1 MLLMV
6 NQIIGVNQDVVQV
19 DDYRDVQEIGE
30 DFIHEMLEGQWS
42 IWQAKWY
49 YELFEQAVMSVEG
62 CLPLIPLGN
71 AYHMISTLQVYF
83 WVYLHLSRSI
93 QEII

>member
-42 IWQAKWY
+42 I
-49 YELFEQAVMSVEG
+49 
-62 CLPLIPLGN
+62 
-71 AYHMISTLQVYF
+71 
-83 WVYLHLSRSI
+83 
-93 QEII
+93 